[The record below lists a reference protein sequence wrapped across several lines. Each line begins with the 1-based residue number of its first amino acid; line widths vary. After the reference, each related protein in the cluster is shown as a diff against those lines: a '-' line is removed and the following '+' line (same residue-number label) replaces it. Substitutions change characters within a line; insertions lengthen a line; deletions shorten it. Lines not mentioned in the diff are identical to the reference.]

1 MTPRAVIVI
10 PYRGTDRWRREAFAR
25 VHAQARTLGLR
36 VVVGDSGDEPFAIGR
51 TWNRLAVD
59 AGEWDYLVRWGA
71 DFLLED
77 PRQVLAAIRALEG
90 RDGYVSAASRAHRQ
104 THLEAKRRIVRYR
117 GPATFGAPS
126 VVTRTVWE
134 SVGGFD
140 ERFTGW
146 GHEDRAFLH
155 GVELLFG
162 KRARVPGGQC
172 VLWHPRAPR
181 GSDDAYMGR
190 RDANLELWRGIKTI
204 RTPEAWQSY
213 LLTRYQNGQ
222 G

>member
-1 MTPRAVIVI
+1 VTPRAVVVI
-10 PYRGTDRWRREAFAR
+10 PYRGTDKWRREAFSK

-36 VVVGDSGDEPFAIGR
+36 VIVGDSGDEPFSIGR

-59 AGEWDYLVRWGA
+59 AGEWDY
-71 DFLLED
+71 LLED

-104 THLEAKRRIVRYR
+104 TPLEAKRRIVRYR

-181 GSDDAYMGR
+181 GGDDAYMGR